1 MSVCFFRLRFALRK
15 ISFSIQFF
23 KKNHMTKKVKLAS
36 WFCRIEAL
44 LMSTALPQKIFGDR
58 GKLMHFHLIATI
70 FALAT
75 YTSVAKADT
84 PVTFQRSLDVMQFR
98 GFVNGWDDYKYPVI
112 CAAMGSLDDWKEIMS
127 GSPRQTSSQYYD
139 SDAAVFSNQIFLMAS
154 RVMFEPPG
162 DWNAVFSVNKVTV
175 KDGVVSVDYT
185 YRAPKEPKD
194 LREAQYKN
202 FFMVAIPKTTPSLWA
217 VRFIENGRAVC
228 STVLN

>member
-1 MSVCFFRLRFALRK
+1 
-15 ISFSIQFF
+15 
-23 KKNHMTKKVKLAS
+23 MTKKLKLAS

-44 LMSTALPQKIFGDR
+44 LMSTALPKKIFGDR
-58 GKLMHFHLIATI
+58 GKLKRFHLVATI

-75 YTSVAKADT
+75 YTSAAKADT
-84 PVTFQRSLDVMQFR
+84 PITFQRTVDVMHFR
-98 GFVNGWDDYKYPVI
+98 GFVKNWNNYKYPVT
-112 CAAMGSLDDWKEIMS
+112 CAAMASLDDWIETMAMA
-127 GSPRQTSSQYYD
+127 SPLQTSNQYYD
-139 SDAAVFSNQIFLMAS
+139 SDDAVFSNQIFLMAS
-154 RVMFEPPG
+154 RVMYRPTG

-185 YRAPKEPKD
+185 YRAPNAPKD

-202 FFMVAIPKTTPSLWA
+202 FFMVAIPKTTPSLWS